1 MNQALTLLEQRG
13 FYQQCS
19 DRDALQAAMDQ
30 QPLTFYVGLDPTGPS
45 LHAGHLVPLFAMV
58 HLARAGHK
66 PIALIGGGTARI
78 GDPSGKIEMRKM
90 LSVEDI
96 DRNAAAIQRQIE
108 HFLGLHNVSA
118 TVVNNA
124 DWLVDVRYIDF
135 LRDIGR
141 HFSVNRMLSFET
153 YKKRLETGLSFIEF
167 NYQLLQSYDF
177 VVLNRQY
184 GCTLQIGGD
193 DQWGNI
199 VAGADLIRRMHAV
212 DAHGLTFPLV
222 TRADGQKM
230 GKTEQGALF
239 LDAAMVSPYEFFQY
253 WRNVPDAD
261 VKKFLYLY
269 TFLDAAEVE
278 ALGNQQGQQ
287 INQAKERLALEL
299 TRMIHGADEA
309 EKALQA
315 ARAAFGGAET
325 ADRSAIPEVSLPAS
339 AVEAGMTVV
348 DLFSMTE
355 LCSSKA
361 EARRLVAQKGA
372 RVNDRVVEGIEEP
385 VSLDWFSQDEAL
397 LRAGK
402 KRYFRVR
409 LNRGQ

>member
-1 MNQALTLLEQRG
+1 MSRALALLEQRG

-19 DRDALQAAMDQ
+19 DREALQAAMDQ
-30 QPLTFYVGLDPTGPS
+30 QAVTFYVGLDPTGPS

-124 DWLVDVRYIDF
+124 DWLVDVKYIDF

-199 VAGADLIRRMHAV
+199 VAGADLIRRMHGV

-222 TRADGQKM
+222 TRTDGQKM

-278 ALGNQQGQQ
+278 TLGNQRGQQ

-325 ADRSAIPEVSLPAS
+325 ADRSAIPEVSVAAS

-385 VSLDWFSQDEAL
+385 VSLNWFSQDEAL